1 MIKIMA
7 EKLDDYLR
15 SITAPNTLIIIKPMK
30 QIEASKDIAYYV
42 ISRGYVNGKTSLLVF
57 NEKEITG

>member
-30 QIEASKDIAYYV
+30 QIEASKDTAYYV
-42 ISRGYVNGKTSLLVF
+42 ISRGYVNGKTSLC
-57 NEKEITG
+57 

>member
-15 SITAPNTLIIIKPMK
+15 NITTPNALIIIKPMK
-30 QIEASKDIAYYV
+30 RLESSKETAYYV
-42 ISRGYVNGKTSLLVF
+42 ISRGYVNGKTSLC
-57 NEKEITG
+57 

>member
-15 SITAPNTLIIIKPMK
+15 NITTPNALIIIKPMK
-30 QIEASKDIAYYV
+30 KIEASKETAYYV
-42 ISRGYVNGKTSLLVF
+42 ISRGYVNGKTSLCW
-57 NEKEITG
+57 TY